1 MRGPTAAPDRA
12 RPIRGADHGTRT
24 STAAVA
30 DRVRTTLVPKFAG
43 GPVLLAM
50 GMVAA
55 ALTSA
60 SPAYGY
66 HRDELYFR
74 MLPLE
79 WGYVD
84 QPPFT
89 PLLARMFSAI
99 ADETW
104 AIHVPATALMAL
116 SILVVALIA
125 RELGG
130 GRDAQTLCAWAYG
143 TSLVPLQFARV
154 LVTATVDLVVWPTV
168 ILFVI
173 RAARRDQP
181 RWWILAGLVVGL
193 SMYNKLL
200 IALLLIGLVAG
211 IAIAGPRDLLRSR
224 WVWGGGLLALAVGAP
239 NLIYQ
244 AMHDWPQLTMGQALA
259 EHNGFET
266 RVLLLPVMLVMFG
279 VALAPVWIIGLRE
292 LCSAPQWR
300 RVRFIGAALP
310 VITVLTFLAG
320 SHVYYPLGLMTA
332 ILAAGCVVVAR
343 WVGEGPVRR
352 AWTVIGGVGANAV
365 ISIVIAL
372 PVVPLQYLGATPIPT
387 FNQFAQDQVGWPTY
401 VRQIAAV
408 LESLPADRRADAVV
422 VTDNYGEAG
431 AVARY
436 GPPYGIDR
444 VYSAQNELYHLARP
458 PEDAQTA
465 VVVGTDPAELGELFA
480 SCRVADRLDNGLGVG
495 NQEQD
500 TPITVCRDPAGG
512 WSTVWPKLQHYH

>member
-1 MRGPTAAPDRA
+1 GARTATAVIAERA
-12 RPIRGADHGTRT
+12 R
-24 STAAVA
+24 TAF
-30 DRVRTTLVPKFAG
+30 VPEFAR

-89 PLLARMFSAI
+89 PLLARISSAI

-104 AIHVPATALMAL
+104 AIHVSATGLMAL
-116 SILVVALIA
+116 SILMVALIA

-154 LVTATVDLVVWPTV
+154 LVTATVDLVIWPTV

-173 RAARRDQP
+173 RATRRDQP

-200 IALLLIGLVAG
+200 IALLLVGLAAG
-211 IAIAGPRDLLRSR
+211 IAIVGPRGLLRYR
-224 WVWGGGLLALAVGAP
+224 WVWGGGALALVVGAP

-244 AMHDWPQLTMGQALA
+244 ATHDWPQLTMGRALA

-266 RVLLLPVMLVMFG
+266 RILLLPVMLVMFG

-292 LCSAPQWR
+292 LWRAPQWR

-310 VITVLTFLAG
+310 VITVLTFVAG

-343 WVGEGPVRR
+343 WVAEGPVRR
-352 AWTVIGGVGANAV
+352 AWTVIGGVGANAA

-408 LESLPADRRADAVV
+408 RESLPAQKRANSVV

-436 GPPYGIDR
+436 GPPHGIDQ

-458 PEDAQTA
+458 PESAQTA
-465 VVVGTDPAELGELFA
+465 VVVGTDPDELLGLFA
-480 SCRVADRLDNGLGVG
+480 SCRVADRLDNELGVG

-500 TPITVCRDPAGG
+500 APIAICRDPVGG